1 MAMTMTDKVF
11 NMVWSEAQSSEDR
24 DAFASEWALSSI
36 WGEPDEDEL
45 VKIAQQ
51 CGKIWDVAHM
61 SYPELLK
68 QSGMTN
74 AEFSVRFCIPRRTAQ
89 HWASGTRSCPQW
101 CILGFARQL
110 GLI

>member
-1 MAMTMTDKVF
+1 MTDRNF
-11 NMVWSEAQSSEDR
+11 YTVWGEALVAEDR
-24 DAFASEWALSSI
+24 DAFASDWALSSI

-45 VKIAQQ
+45 VKIAQK

-61 SYPELLK
+61 SYPELLE
-68 QSGMTN
+68 QSGHTN

-89 HWASGTRSCPQW
+89 SWASGDRSCPQW

-110 GLI
+110 DLI